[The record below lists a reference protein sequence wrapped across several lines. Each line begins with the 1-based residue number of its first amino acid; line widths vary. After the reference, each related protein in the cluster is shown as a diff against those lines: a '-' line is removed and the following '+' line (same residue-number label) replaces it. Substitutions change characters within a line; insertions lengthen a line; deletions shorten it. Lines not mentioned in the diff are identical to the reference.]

1 VELFVR
7 SFAQL
12 FLLAVAV
19 LLFARVL
26 VSWVDPRMNG
36 RFSVAVVGLTEPFLA
51 PVRRLMPSTGML
63 DLSPTVLLI
72 GIFLL
77 LRLL

>member
-1 VELFVR
+1 VEVFIR

-12 FLLAVAV
+12 FLLAAAV

-26 VSWVDPRMNG
+26 VSWVDPRMSG
-36 RFSVAVVGLTEPFLA
+36 RFAVAIVGLTEPFLA